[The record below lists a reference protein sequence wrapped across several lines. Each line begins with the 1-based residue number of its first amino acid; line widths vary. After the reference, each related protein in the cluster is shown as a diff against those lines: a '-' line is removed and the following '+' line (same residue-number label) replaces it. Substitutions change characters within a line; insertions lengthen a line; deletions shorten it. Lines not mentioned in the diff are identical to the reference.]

1 MRYSCGADERERMII
16 YWLKHKGTFFPVH
29 QGDSLLGRSPEC
41 LIVLP
46 SERVSREHA
55 VVRRI
60 HCGLEIEDLGS
71 RNGTWVNGSRIRRAT
86 VLQQG
91 DEVQLGDDVLEVVL
105 KPNAQ
110 IPVTVAGVTSSL
122 SEESSRQR
130 QVLEQVEFDMAQLG
144 PADDYAAAAG
154 RMRASIDEL
163 MSSLGDWGVVLSAE
177 EVRRLTNVAHALAGW
192 ARSYQFERWSLS
204 LEARLLR
211 GSTPEI

>member
-1 MRYSCGADERERMII
+1 MII
-16 YWLKHKGTFFPVH
+16 YWLKHRGTFFPVH

-110 IPVTVAGVTSSL
+110 IPVTVSGVSSSL
-122 SEESSRQR
+122 SEESNRQR
-130 QVLEQVEFDMAQLG
+130 QVLEQVEYAMAQLSPG
-144 PADDYAAAAG
+144 DDYAAAAR
-154 RMRASIDEL
+154 RMRSTIDEL
-163 MSSLGDWGVVLSAE
+163 MDSLGEWGLVLSAE
-177 EVRRLTNVAHALAGW
+177 EVRRLANVAHALAGW
-192 ARSYQFERWSLS
+192 ARNYQFERWSLS
-204 LEARLLR
+204 LEARLAQ
-211 GSTPEI
+211 GTTPEI

>member
-1 MRYSCGADERERMII
+1 MII

-86 VLQQG
+86 VLEQG

-110 IPVTVAGVTSSL
+110 IPVTVSGVTTSL
-122 SEESSRQR
+122 SEEATRQR
-130 QVLEQVEFDMAQLG
+130 HVLEQIEYDMSQLG
-144 PADDYAAAAG
+144 PVDDYAAAAG
-154 RMRASIDEL
+154 RMRGAIDDL
-163 MSSLGDWGVVLSAE
+163 MANLGEWGVVLSGE
-177 EVRRLTNVAHALAGW
+177 EARRLANVAHAL
-192 ARSYQFERWSLS
+192 
-204 LEARLLR
+204 
-211 GSTPEI
+211 

>member
-1 MRYSCGADERERMII
+1 MII
-16 YWLKHKGTFFPVH
+16 YWLKHRGTFFPVH

-91 DEVQLGDDVLEVVL
+91 DAVQLGDDVLEVVL

-110 IPVTVAGVTSSL
+110 IPVTVSGVTSSL
-122 SEESSRQR
+122 SDESGRQR
-130 QVLEQVEFDMAQLG
+130 QVLEKVEYEMSQLSPG
-144 PADDYAAAAG
+144 DDYAAAAA
-154 RMRASIDEL
+154 RMRATIDGL
-163 MSSLGDWGVVLSAE
+163 MDSLGEWGLVLSAE
-177 EVRRLTNVAHALAGW
+177 EARRLANVGHALAGW

-204 LEARLLR
+204 LEARLSR
-211 GSTPEI
+211 ASTPGE

>member
-1 MRYSCGADERERMII
+1 MII

-41 LIVLP
+41 LIVLA

-71 RNGTWVNGSRIRRAT
+71 RNGTWVNGTRIRRAT

-91 DEVQLGDDVLEVVL
+91 DEVQLGEDLLEVVL

-110 IPVTVAGVTSSL
+110 VPVTVTGVSSSL
-122 SEESSRQR
+122 GEESDRQR
-130 QVLEQVEFDMAQLG
+130 QILEQIEYAMAQLG
-144 PADDYAAAAG
+144 PGDDYAAAAQ
-154 RMRASIDEL
+154 RMRLVIDEL
-163 MSSLGDWGVVLSAE
+163 MAGLGEWDVALSAE
-177 EVRRLTNVAHALAGW
+177 ETRRLANVGHALAGW
-192 ARSYQFERWSLS
+192 AKSYQFERWSLD
-204 LEARLLR
+204 LAARLLR
-211 GSTPEI
+211 RPAPKG

>member
-1 MRYSCGADERERMII
+1 MII
-16 YWLKHKGTFFPVH
+16 YWLKHRGTFFPVH

-71 RNGTWVNGSRIRRAT
+71 RNGTWVNGARIRRAT

-110 IPVTVAGVTSSL
+110 IPVTVSGVSSSL
-122 SEESSRQR
+122 SEESNRQR
-130 QVLEQVEFDMAQLG
+130 QVLEQVEFDMAQLSPG
-144 PADDYAAAAG
+144 DDYAAAAQ
-154 RMRASIDEL
+154 RMRGTIDEL
-163 MSSLGDWGVVLSAE
+163 MDSLGEWGVVLSAE
-177 EVRRLTNVAHALAGW
+177 ESRRLANVAHALAGW
-192 ARSYQFERWSLS
+192 ARSNQFERWSLS

-211 GSTPEI
+211 SPNSEI

>member
-1 MRYSCGADERERMII
+1 MII

-71 RNGTWVNGSRIRRAT
+71 RNGTWVNGTRIRRAT

-110 IPVTVAGVTSSL
+110 IPVTVSGVTSSL
-122 SEESSRQR
+122 SEESTRQR
-130 QVLEQVEFDMAQLG
+130 QVLERVEDDMAKLVPG
-144 PADDYAAAAG
+144 DDYAAAAR
-154 RMRASIDEL
+154 RMRGSIDEL
-163 MSSLGDWGVVLSAE
+163 MDSLGEWGVVLSAE
-177 EVRRLTNVAHALAGW
+177 EARRLANVAHALAGW
-192 ARSYQFERWSLS
+192 ARNYQFERWSLS

>member
-1 MRYSCGADERERMII
+1 MII

-71 RNGTWVNGSRIRRAT
+71 RNGTGVNGARIRRAT

-110 IPVTVAGVTSSL
+110 IPETVSGVTSSL
-122 SEESSRQR
+122 SEESNRQR
-130 QVLEQVEFDMAQLG
+130 QVLEQVEYDMAQLAPG
-144 PADDYAAAAG
+144 DDYAAAAG

-163 MSSLGDWGVVLSAE
+163 MDSLGEWGVALSAE
-177 EVRRLTNVAHALAGW
+177 ETRRLANVAHALAGW
-192 ARSYQFERWSLS
+192 AKSYQFERWSLS

-211 GSTPEI
+211 SSPPEI

>member
-1 MRYSCGADERERMII
+1 MII
-16 YWLKHKGTFFPVH
+16 YWLKHRGTFFPVH

-71 RNGTWVNGSRIRRAT
+71 RNGTWVNGNRIRRAT

-91 DEVQLGDDVLEVVL
+91 DAVQLGDDVLEVVL

-110 IPVTVAGVTSSL
+110 IPVTVSGVSSSL
-122 SEESSRQR
+122 SEESNRQR
-130 QVLEQVEFDMAQLG
+130 QVLHRVEYDMSQLG
-144 PADDYAAAAG
+144 PADDYVAAAG

-163 MSSLGDWGVVLSAE
+163 MGSLGEWGVALSAE
-177 EVRRLTNVAHALAGW
+177 EARRLANVAHALAGW
-192 ARSYQFERWSLS
+192 ARSYQFERWSLN

-211 GSTPEI
+211 GSSPEI

>member
-1 MRYSCGADERERMII
+1 MII

-60 HCGLEIEDLGS
+60 HCGLEVEDLGS
-71 RNGTWVNGSRIRRAT
+71 RNGTWVNGTRIRRAT
-86 VLQQG
+86 VLSQG

-110 IPVTVAGVTSSL
+110 IPVTVSGVTSSL
-122 SEESSRQR
+122 SEESNRQR
-130 QVLEQVEFDMAQLG
+130 QVLERVEYDMAQLAAG
-144 PADDYAAAAG
+144 DDYAEAA
-154 RMRASIDEL
+154 RQMRGTIDEL
-163 MSSLGDWGVVLSAE
+163 MESLGEWGVVLSAE
-177 EVRRLTNVAHALAGW
+177 ETRRLANVAHALAGW
-192 ARSYQFERWSLS
+192 ARNNQFERWSLN
-204 LEARLLR
+204 LEAQLLR
-211 GSTPEI
+211 SSSPEI

>member
-1 MRYSCGADERERMII
+1 MII

-60 HCGLEIEDLGS
+60 HCGLEVEDLGS
-71 RNGTWVNGSRIRRAT
+71 RNGTWVNGARIRRAT

-144 PADDYAAAAG
+144 PADDYVAAAG
-154 RMRASIDEL
+154 RMRACIDEL
-163 MSSLGDWGVVLSAE
+163 MSSLGEWGVVLSAE

-211 GSTPEI
+211 SSTPEI

>member
-1 MRYSCGADERERMII
+1 MII

-71 RNGTWVNGSRIRRAT
+71 RNGTFVNGSRIRRAT

-105 KPNAQ
+105 KPNAR
-110 IPVTVAGVTSSL
+110 IPVTVSGVSTSL
-122 SEESSRQR
+122 SEECSRQR
-130 QVLEQVEFDMAQLG
+130 LVLEQVEWQMSQLA
-144 PADDYAAAAG
+144 PSDDYAAAAR
-154 RMRASIDEL
+154 RMRSAIDEL
-163 MSSLGDWGVVLSAE
+163 MDGLGDWGVVLSAE
-177 EVRRLTNVAHALAGW
+177 EARRLANVAHALAGW
-192 ARSYQFERWSLS
+192 ARSYEFERWSLN

-211 GSTPEI
+211 GSSPEI

>member
-1 MRYSCGADERERMII
+1 MII

-60 HCGLEIEDLGS
+60 HCGLEVEDLGS
-71 RNGTWVNGSRIRRAT
+71 RNGTWVNGTRIRRAT

-110 IPVTVAGVTSSL
+110 IPVTVSGVTSSL
-122 SEESSRQR
+122 SEESIRQR
-130 QVLEQVEFDMAQLG
+130 HILEQVEYDMAQLSPG
-144 PADDYAAAAG
+144 DDYAAAAG
-154 RMRASIDEL
+154 RMRDTIDEL
-163 MSSLGDWGVVLSAE
+163 MASLGDFGVVLSAE
-177 EVRRLTNVAHALAGW
+177 EARRLANVAHALAGW
-192 ARSYQFERWSLS
+192 AKNYQFERWSLN
-204 LEARLLR
+204 LEARLLH
-211 GSTPEI
+211 SSSPEI

>member
-1 MRYSCGADERERMII
+1 MII
-16 YWLKHKGTFFPVH
+16 YWLKHRGTFFPVH

-110 IPVTVAGVTSSL
+110 IPVTVSGVSSSL
-122 SEESSRQR
+122 SEESNRQR
-130 QVLEQVEFDMAQLG
+130 QVLQKVEYDMSQLG
-144 PADDYAAAAG
+144 PADDYAAAAR
-154 RMRASIDEL
+154 RMRESIDEL
-163 MSSLGDWGVVLSAE
+163 MGSLGKWGVALSE
-177 EVRRLTNVAHALAGW
+177 EEARRLANVAHALAGW
-192 ARSYQFERWSLS
+192 TRSYQFERWSLN

-211 GSTPEI
+211 GSGPEI

>member
-1 MRYSCGADERERMII
+1 MII
-16 YWLKHKGTFFPVH
+16 YWLKHRGTFFPVH

-110 IPVTVAGVTSSL
+110 IPVTVSGVTSSL
-122 SEESSRQR
+122 SEESIRQR
-130 QVLEQVEFDMAQLG
+130 RVLEQVEYEMAQLSPG
-144 PADDYAAAAG
+144 DDYAAAAR
-154 RMRASIDEL
+154 RMRSTIDEL
-163 MSSLGDWGVVLSAE
+163 MDSLGEWGLVLSAE
-177 EVRRLTNVAHALAGW
+177 EVRRLANVGHALAGW
-192 ARSYQFERWSLS
+192 ARSFQFERWSLS
-204 LEARLLR
+204 LEARLSQ
-211 GSTPEI
+211 GSPPGV

>member
-1 MRYSCGADERERMII
+1 MII

-110 IPVTVAGVTSSL
+110 IPVTVSGVSSSL
-122 SEESSRQR
+122 SEEASRQR
-130 QVLEQVEFDMAQLG
+130 HVLERIEYDMSQLG
-144 PADDYAAAAG
+144 PADDYAGAAR
-154 RMRASIDEL
+154 RMRTAIEEL
-163 MSSLGDWGVVLSAE
+163 MNGLGEWGVVLSGE
-177 EVRRLTNVAHALAGW
+177 EARRLTNVAHALAGW
-192 ARSYQFERWSLS
+192 ARSYEFERWSLS

-211 GSTPEI
+211 SSTSEI

>member
-1 MRYSCGADERERMII
+1 MII
-16 YWLKHKGTFFPVH
+16 YWLKHKGTLFPVH

-71 RNGTWVNGSRIRRAT
+71 RNGTWVNGARIRRAT

-91 DEVQLGDDVLEVVL
+91 DEVQLGDDVLEVMI
-105 KPNAQ
+105 KPNARM
-110 IPVTVAGVTSSL
+110 PVTVSGMTSSS

-130 QVLEQVEFDMAQLG
+130 HVLEQVEYDMSQLG
-144 PADDYAAAAG
+144 PGDDYAAAAG
-154 RMRASIDEL
+154 RMRKIIDEL
-163 MSSLGDWGVVLSAE
+163 MSSLGEWGVALSAE
-177 EVRRLTNVAHALAGW
+177 EARRLANVAHALAGW
-192 ARSYQFERWSLS
+192 ARNYQFERWSVS

>member
-1 MRYSCGADERERMII
+1 MVI

-41 LIVLP
+41 LIVLA

-71 RNGTWVNGSRIRRAT
+71 RNGTWVNGARIRRAT

-91 DEVQLGDDVLEVVL
+91 DEVQLGEDLLEVVL

-110 IPVTVAGVTSSL
+110 MPVTVSGVSTTL
-122 SEESSRQR
+122 AEETDRQR
-130 QVLEQVEFDMAQLG
+130 QVLERVESAIDHVVPG
-144 PADDYAAAAG
+144 EDYAAVAG
-154 RMRASIDEL
+154 RLRFVIDDL
-163 MSSLGDWGVVLSAE
+163 IDSLGEWGIALSADE
-177 EVRRLTNVAHALAGW
+177 TRRLANAALTLADW
-192 ARSYQFERWSLS
+192 SKDFRFERWSQELG
-204 LEARLLR
+204 ARLLR
-211 GSTPEI
+211 RSS

>member
-1 MRYSCGADERERMII
+1 MII
-16 YWLKHKGTFFPVH
+16 YWLKHRGTFFPVH

-71 RNGTWVNGSRIRRAT
+71 RNGTWVNGTRIRRAT

-110 IPVTVAGVTSSL
+110 IPVTVSGVTSSL
-122 SEESSRQR
+122 SEESNRQR
-130 QVLEQVEFDMAQLG
+130 QVLERVEFEMSQLG
-144 PADDYAAAAG
+144 PGDDYAAAAG
-154 RMRASIDEL
+154 RIRGEIDEL
-163 MSSLGDWGVVLSAE
+163 MDSLGEWGVALSAE
-177 EVRRLTNVAHALAGW
+177 EARRLANVAHAIAGW

-211 GSTPEI
+211 ASTPEI

>member
-1 MRYSCGADERERMII
+1 MII

-71 RNGTWVNGSRIRRAT
+71 RNGTWVNGTRIRRAT

-110 IPVTVAGVTSSL
+110 IPVTVSGVTSSL

-130 QVLEQVEFDMAQLG
+130 QVLERVEFDMSQLG
-144 PADDYAAAAG
+144 PADDYVAAAG

-192 ARSYQFERWSLS
+192 ARNYQFERWSLS

>member
-1 MRYSCGADERERMII
+1 MII

-41 LIVLP
+41 LIVLA

-71 RNGTWVNGSRIRRAT
+71 RNGTWVNGTRIRRAT

-110 IPVTVAGVTSSL
+110 IPVTVSGVTSSL
-122 SEESSRQR
+122 SDESGRQR
-130 QVLEQVEFDMAQLG
+130 QVLEQVEFDMSQLG
-144 PADDYAAAAG
+144 PGDDYAAAAT
-154 RMRASIDEL
+154 RMRATIDGL
-163 MSSLGDWGVVLSAE
+163 MNSLGEWGVLLSAE
-177 EVRRLTNVAHALAGW
+177 EARRLANVAHALAGW

>member
-1 MRYSCGADERERMII
+1 MII
-16 YWLKHKGTFFPVH
+16 YWLKHKGTFFPVN

-71 RNGTWVNGSRIRRAT
+71 RNGTWVNGNRIRRAT

-105 KPNAQ
+105 KPNAL
-110 IPVTVAGVTSSL
+110 PVTVSGVTTSL
-122 SEESSRQR
+122 SEEAFRQR
-130 QVLEQVEFDMAQLG
+130 HVLEQVEYDMSQLG
-144 PADDYAAAAG
+144 PGDDYAGAARG
-154 RMRASIDEL
+154 LRGVIDEL
-163 MSSLGDWGVVLSAE
+163 MESLGEWGVVLSGE
-177 EVRRLTNVAHALAGW
+177 EARRLANVAHALAGW
-192 ARSYQFERWSLS
+192 AHNYEFERWSLS

-211 GSTPEI
+211 ASTPEI